1 MIFKLR
7 SLNLKHSFSILSYRF
22 GITQALLRL
31 GNYIGSPDNTF
42 TILNYHRVNDFND
55 PFTIDS
61 VSAKDFNNQMQH
73 ISKYYSV
80 FSLEQ
85 ILARIKDDAGLP
97 KNCLAVTFDDG
108 YADNYTF
115 AYPILKKY
123 NLPATIFLT
132 VDCIETQT
140 SLWFDQIL
148 SAFKATG
155 KNKFVC
161 PITETVFEIDSME
174 KKIHAAHIMLEK
186 LKKQENAQRKK
197 SIHDVLKELGISSTE
212 TQNASNLLTWPRI
225 KEMSRHNITFGS
237 HTMTH
242 PILANLPV
250 SELDWE
256 LTTSRQVI
264 EHHIGKAVQ
273 FFAYPNGKCQD
284 FNETIIQTIKQAGY
298 EAAVTTV
305 PEINTPATDPFA
317 WGRYKPWQNQVEQ
330 FSLALLMHGLSR

>member
-1 MIFKLR
+1 MIFKKR
-7 SLNLKHSFSILSYRF
+7 SLNFKHSFSILSYRF
-22 GITQALLRL
+22 GITQTLLRL
-31 GNYIGSPDNTF
+31 VNFLRSPGNTF

-61 VSAKDFNNQMQH
+61 VSVKDFKNQMQH

-85 ILARIKDDAGLP
+85 ILARIKDDTGLP

-123 NLPATIFLT
+123 NLLATIFLT
-132 VDCIETQT
+132 VDCIETQA
-140 SLWFDQIL
+140 SLSFDQIL

-155 KNKFVC
+155 KKRFVC
-161 PITETVFEIDSME
+161 PITETVFDVDSME
-174 KKIHAAHIMLEK
+174 KKLHAAHIMLEQ

-197 SIHDVLKELGISSTE
+197 SIHAVLKELGIASTE
-212 TQNASNLLTWPRI
+212 AQDASNLLTWPRI
-225 KEMSRHNITFGS
+225 KEMSRHNLTFGS

-256 LTTSRQVI
+256 LATSRQVI
-264 EHHIGKAVQ
+264 ENQIGKAVRL
-273 FFAYPNGKCQD
+273 FAYPNGKGRD
-284 FNETIIQTIKQAGY
+284 FN
-298 EAAVTTV
+298 
-305 PEINTPATDPFA
+305 
-317 WGRYKPWQNQVEQ
+317 
-330 FSLALLMHGLSR
+330 

>member
-1 MIFKLR
+1 
-7 SLNLKHSFSILSYRF
+7 
-22 GITQALLRL
+22 
-31 GNYIGSPDNTF
+31 
-42 TILNYHRVNDFND
+42 
-55 PFTIDS
+55 
-61 VSAKDFNNQMQH
+61 MQH

-80 FSLEQ
+80 LSLEQ
-85 ILARIKDDAGLP
+85 ILSRIKDDTGLP

-108 YADNYTF
+108 FADNYTF

-123 NLPATIFLT
+123 NLLATIFLT

-155 KNKFVC
+155 KKRLVC
-161 PITETVFEIDSME
+161 PITETVFDVDSME
-174 KKIHAAHIMLEK
+174 KKLHAAHIMLEQ

-197 SIHDVLKELGISSTE
+197 SIHAVLKELCISSTE
-212 TQNASNLLTWPRI
+212 TQSASNLLTWPRI
-225 KEMSRHNITFGS
+225 EEMSRHNVTFGS

-256 LTTSRQVI
+256 LATSQQVV
-264 EHHIGKAVQ
+264 EHKIGKAVR
-273 FFAYPNGKCQD
+273 FFAYPNGKAQG
-284 FNETIIQTIKQAGY
+284 FYETIAQAVKQAGY
-298 EAAVTTV
+298 KAPVTTV

-330 FSLALLMHGLSR
+330 FSLALLMHGVSR